1 MNYLTPQKLL
11 NLQLLLQSK
20 NNLYQI
26 STQVEGLLCK
36 FFVKFKLQ
44 YQKHEMFMI
53 NGHISTSVAF
63 VFCINYG

>member
-26 STQVEGLLCK
+26 STHDK
-36 FFVKFKLQ
+36 FIILVYVKFNLQ

-63 VFCINYG
+63 VFCINYA

>member
-26 STQVEGLLCK
+26 STHDILCK

-63 VFCINYG
+63 VFCINYA